1 MFRLL
6 IDIYS
11 YILRCGIHTKIGVLS
26 SMKLDVAI
34 VGGGISG
41 LSAALFTGHAGLKT
55 VVFDTG
61 ESQIKKVNNLN
72 NNLGTPGVSGD
83 ELLEKYKKQ
92 LNDYA
97 ELKLA
102 KVESLQKEDNRFIF
116 QADGETY
123 EADRVIVATN
133 LQTELL
139 EALGLEIGVNENIKS
154 GKIKKVVG
162 VNWEGVSSIPN
173 LYIAGLLAGVPSQVM
188 IAAGQGAAVGVR
200 VAQDATGEKYM
211 WHDVN

>member
-1 MFRLL
+1 
-6 IDIYS
+6 
-11 YILRCGIHTKIGVLS
+11 
-26 SMKLDVAI
+26 MKLDVAVI
-34 VGGGISG
+34 GGGISG

-83 ELLEKYKKQ
+83 ELLEKYRTQ
-92 LNDYA
+92 LTQYA
-97 ELKLA
+97 ELKN
-102 KVESLQKEDNRFIF
+102 VRVDSLKKEGDLFIL

-123 EADRVIVATN
+123 EAERVIIATN
-133 LQTELL
+133 IQTELL
-139 EALGLEIGVNENIKS
+139 EALGFEIGINENIKS
-154 GKIKKVVG
+154 GKIKKVIG
-162 VNWEGVSSIPN
+162 VNWEGVTTIPN
-173 LYIAGLLAGVPSQVM
+173 FYIAGLLAGLPSQVM